1 MLSFKQEYYLPTTE
15 QHQQALISNL
25 QDDLMSEPEFKSL
38 VSNLMITDSGLEA
51 VFAMSLIDLKVKQM
65 NKHNQKN
72 YQELI
77 NDAVTAITVLND
89 EIDYIVDV
97 ADEALTV
104 HAVMQPILAVTT
116 FLLGK
121 SPIVRFC
128 EEREEKDLMTRV
140 EELINSFHNT
150 IRKSK
155 EHNRR
160 PH

>member
-1 MLSFKQEYYLPTTE
+1 MLSFKQEYYLPTAE

-65 NKHNQKN
+65 NQHNQKN

-97 ADEALTV
+97 ADEVLTV

>member
-1 MLSFKQEYYLPTTE
+1 MLSFKKEYYLPTAE

-65 NKHNQKN
+65 NQHNQKN

-121 SPIVRFC
+121 SPRVRFC
-128 EEREEKDLMTRV
+128 EDREEKELMIRV

>member
-1 MLSFKQEYYLPTTE
+1 MLSFKQEYYLPLAE
-15 QHQQALISNL
+15 QHQQALVANL
-25 QDDLMSEPEFKSL
+25 QDDIMTEPEFKIL
-38 VSNLMITDSGLEA
+38 VNNFMITDSGLEA
-51 VFAMSLIDLKVKQM
+51 VFAMSLIDLKIKQM
-65 NKHNQKN
+65 NEHNRNN
-72 YQELI
+72 YQQLI

-97 ADEALTV
+97 ADEELTV

-128 EEREEKDLMTRV
+128 EDREEKDLMTRV

-150 IRKSK
+150 IRKSE
-155 EHNRR
+155 EHNRK

>member
-1 MLSFKQEYYLPTTE
+1 
-15 QHQQALISNL
+15 
-25 QDDLMSEPEFKSL
+25 
-38 VSNLMITDSGLEA
+38 MITDSGLEA

-65 NKHNQKN
+65 NQHNQKN

-128 EEREEKDLMTRV
+128 EDREEKELMIRV